1 MKNENT
7 HLNMVLSTE
16 ENRNLMEKNKCFFIS
31 FLIQKKIPNL
41 MKRKKNSLS
50 NLVYVFD
57 NVMIHTKFLFTNT
70 ICIH

>member
-1 MKNENT
+1 M
-7 HLNMVLSTE
+7 
-16 ENRNLMEKNKCFFIS
+16 FFIS

-57 NVMIHTKFLFTNT
+57 NVMIHTKFLFTNA
-70 ICIH
+70 ICIHTHFEKVTPPRYN